1 MYSVSTVVNNS
12 KVITLLDLL
21 INNLGSDICTCRPY
35 LIYGIEE
42 CVKQAQEG
50 GVGVIVYCK
59 FIHMYI
65 YINANKTNYSIHIVR
80 KEGRALGEVTKYL
93 VYNARKLS

>member
-1 MYSVSTVVNNS
+1 MMNVMDLMYSVSTVVNNNN
-12 KVITLLDLL
+12 KAIVLLDIL

-59 FIHMYI
+59 FIHIVYI
-65 YINANKTNYSIHIVR
+65 LKQ
-80 KEGRALGEVTKYL
+80 TKLTILY
-93 VYNARKLS
+93 V